1 MIIRQEAA
9 ERNFTRF
16 VRVTK
21 ASPCKICGAP
31 DYCRR
36 TSDGA
41 VAECMRTSDGAF
53 STRDTGA
60 GSANYHR
67 LTDGHTAADYVHPS
81 HVNPKPTPKPSRD
94 WAPDAAKYAAANT
107 SAVAYLAGELGVP
120 NWTLAALQV
129 GYAEDPTPCW
139 TFPERDPSG
148 KVIGIKRRLLN
159 GKKLFFKGSTPGLYL
174 AKDLFTRPGPI
185 LLVEGG
191 SDTAALL
198 AAGCCVVGRP
208 SNTGGVSHLVELLQ
222 DHPTRKICV
231 IGEHDEK
238 PDGRCPG
245 KSGAISTATK
255 LAEGLGRRV
264 TWAMPP
270 GEFKDAREWLRAQDR
285 HDGAD
290 FIAGLTETVIE
301 PPAVVEVEPYVE
313 PPSGFVQL
321 DAWREQMEV
330 SRLDSVS
337 HPGLYFDGSPT
348 GSGKSFADRKAM
360 VESGNSLIL
369 VPTHSNARELVA
381 DLIADDIAAVAYP
394 ERDESNCENLDAIHE
409 AHRVGLTPGATVCR
423 QCPHRQGCLYFTQ
436 MDDAT
441 TSDHAV
447 ATHQRFARQPAIA
460 TGKKYVAVHENSDD
474 LLRPMVQFTEDQLLE
489 VAEVIADARH
499 LAVAGLYPDPILYKF
514 LLQMESW
521 IEHFV
526 ECLDA
531 ASETTL
537 IPVRHEAERPS
548 NLEARL
554 WGAIKRVDDAITA
567 GVLRAVIA
575 MATGELHSYALQV
588 DTVKGKGGVDIIVK
602 NFAAI
607 WQTTLPKSAPIWFAD
622 ATGNP
627 ETIARLSDRHVTD
640 QTPPGRLES
649 QVTAI
654 QVPHDITRRTTATK
668 VAAWLRGVL
677 ASHPSASRIGI
688 IGHRHHVDALFRQES
703 GSFDAS
709 LLDAET
715 RAKIHRAHHFGEG
728 KDRGSNCWM
737 DADLILVLGTPR
749 IGTDAIRAEL
759 LRRGQGDAAKLDGRW
774 GARRYEARTESGDQV
789 IVTGRGYADPAWR
802 AAHLDKVAAALIQA
816 VGRGRGVLAE
826 GVPVVLVTTEPIQMP
841 IAEDGRVQPV
851 RCPMQAAVDAVRAL
865 SERLD
870 GNSHCFVNANSIT
883 LGKTKQR
890 RGVSTTTV
898 AKEIGKST
906 NWTTRLL
913 SAAADAGLLIR
924 STRRKGGW
932 FIAETPVLEPLSAP
946 DTLGPS
952 VQIPSQNDAE
962 GATTT
967 TDMRRT
973 IPILMLPPEWTV
985 GDAVE
990 FAFER
995 QAIAIEGAG
1004 EPLKQGC
1011 AADAVPVD
1019 TFGAF

>member
-1 MIIRQEAA
+1 MIIRQEGA
-9 ERNFTRF
+9 ERNFI
-16 VRVTK
+16 RVTK
-21 ASPCKICGAP
+21 TSPCKICGQP

-41 VAECMRTSDGAF
+41 VAECMRIADGAF

-67 LTDGHTAADYVHPS
+67 LADGHTAADYVHPS
-81 HVNPKPTPKPSRD
+81 HTNPKPKPSRD
-94 WAPDAAKYAAANT
+94 WAPDATKYAAGNT

-139 TFPERDPSG
+139 TFPERDASG

-174 AKDLFTRPGPI
+174 AKDWFTRPGPI

-198 AAGCCVVGRP
+198 AAGSCVVGRP

-245 KSGAISTATK
+245 ESGAISTATK

-313 PPSGFVQL
+313 PPSDLVQL

-348 GSGKSFADRKAM
+348 GSGKSFADRSAM

-394 ERDESNCENLDAIHE
+394 ERDESNCENLDAVHE

-436 MDDAT
+436 MDDAKR
-441 TSDHAV
+441 SDHAV

-489 VAEVIADARH
+489 VAEVVADARH

-537 IPVRHEAERPS
+537 IAVRHEAERPL

-588 DTVKGKGGVDIIVK
+588 DTVKGKGGTDIIVK

-607 WQTTLPKSAPIWFAD
+607 WQTTLPRSPIWFAD

-649 QVTAI
+649 QVPAI

-677 ASHPSASRIGI
+677 GSHPSASRIGI

-703 GSFDAS
+703 GSFDAT

-728 KDRGSNCWM
+728 VDRSSNDWLGC
-737 DADLILVLGTPR
+737 DVILVLGTPR
-749 IGTDAIRAEL
+749 IPVIAIRAEL
-759 LRRGQGDAAKLDGRW
+759 LRRGHADAAKRDGRW
-774 GARRYEARTESGDQV
+774 GKRKYQAKTESGEQV

-802 AAHLDKVAAALIQA
+802 AAHQDKVAAALIQA

-826 GVPVVLVTTEPIQMP
+826 GVPVVVISNEPIQMV
-841 IAEDGRVQPV
+841 IATEDHIQPV
-851 RCPMQAAVDAVRAL
+851 SCPMQAAVDAVAKLAGRQN
-865 SERLD
+865 ER
-870 GNSHCFVNANSIT
+870 SHCTGNAKYNL
-883 LGKTKQR
+883 LGKTVQP
-890 RGVSTTTV
+890 RGVSAAAV
-898 AKEIGKST
+898 AEEIGKSRQRT
-906 NWTTRLL
+906 SEILG
-913 SAAADAGLLIR
+913 AAADAGMLIR
-924 STRRKGGW
+924 STLRKGGW

-946 DTLGPS
+946 DTLGAS

-967 TDMRRT
+967 TDMSRT
-973 IPILMLPPEWTV
+973 IPILMLPTEWTIE
-985 GDAVE
+985 DAVE